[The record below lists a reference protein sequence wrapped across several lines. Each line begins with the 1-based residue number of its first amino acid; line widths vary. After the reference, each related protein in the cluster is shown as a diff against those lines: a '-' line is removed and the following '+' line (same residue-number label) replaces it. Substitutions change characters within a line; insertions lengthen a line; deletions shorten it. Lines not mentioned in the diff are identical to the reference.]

1 MTACPGVLFNL
12 EKLCN
17 IIAQGEGE
25 IQTQTEVSTIITG
38 TIKILVRVIHVTWKV
53 RGCSEEVLVRNGFE
67 TIC

>member
-1 MTACPGVLFNL
+1 MTACPGVLFKL

-25 IQTQTEVSTIITG
+25 IQTEVSTIITG
-38 TIKILVRVIHVTWKV
+38 TIKILVCVIHVTWKV

-67 TIC
+67 TAC